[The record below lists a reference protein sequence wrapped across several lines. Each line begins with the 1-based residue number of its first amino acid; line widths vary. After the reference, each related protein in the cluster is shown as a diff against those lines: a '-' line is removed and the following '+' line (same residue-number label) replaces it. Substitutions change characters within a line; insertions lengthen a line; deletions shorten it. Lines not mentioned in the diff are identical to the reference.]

1 MNRLLNIIL
10 IAALAAATPFTA
22 QAAGG
27 KKAKADSVY
36 IGGEV
41 YDSFTKARIKAV
53 VTITSEDSALTKT
66 DTCYI

>member
-10 IAALAAATPFTA
+10 VAALAAAMPSAA
-22 QAAGG
+22 QADGG

-41 YDSFTKARIKAV
+41 
-53 VTITSEDSALTKT
+53 
-66 DTCYI
+66 